1 MSNEKRQEHNQRARQ
16 AAHDS
21 SIANV
26 NFHRTTGAMVGAG
39 FDVIDGFEH
48 VELRIGKATFFMA
61 GKDSDAK
68 VLEMLQIG
76 YAVVAAADEL
86 MRNGAA

>member
-1 MSNEKRQEHNQRARQ
+1 MSNEKRAEHNQRARQ
-16 AAHDS
+16 AAKAS
-21 SIANV
+21 SIGIV
-26 NFHRTTGAMVGAG
+26 DFHDTTGAMVGAG
-39 FDVIDGFEH
+39 FDVIDGHEH

-86 MRNGAA
+86 MRNGAS

>member
-16 AAHDS
+16 EANASH
-21 SIANV
+21 IANV
-26 NFHRTTGAMVGAG
+26 NFHNTTGAMVGAG
-39 FDVIDGFEH
+39 FDVIDGHEH
-48 VELRIGKATFFMA
+48 VELRIGKATFFMD
-61 GKDSDAK
+61 GRDSNAK

>member
-1 MSNEKRQEHNQRARQ
+1 MSNQKRSEHNTKARQ
-16 AAHDS
+16 ASHGNAITGVSFHD
-21 SIANV
+21 
-26 NFHRTTGAMVGAG
+26 TTGTMVAAD
-39 FDVIDGFEH
+39 FNLVDGHEH
-48 VELRIGKATFFMA
+48 VALYIGKATFFLA
-61 GKDSDAK
+61 GKDGDAK